1 MSESLGSPFAAT
13 IAAHLLWT
21 IIEVAH
27 HVSTSCVLLVAK
39 SCVLDADQEKEEEEE
54 EEEKEIRRWQS
65 SSSKMAK
72 RKLN

>member
-27 HVSTSCVLLVAK
+27 HVSTSCVLLVAE
-39 SCVLDADQEKEEEEE
+39 SCVLDADQEEEEEL
-54 EEEKEIRRWQS
+54 RRWQS

>member
-27 HVSTSCVLLVAK
+27 HVSTSCVLLVAE
-39 SCVLDADQEKEEEEE
+39 SCVLDADQEEEEEE
-54 EEEKEIRRWQS
+54 LRRWRS

>member
-27 HVSTSCVLLVAK
+27 HVSTSCVLLVAE
-39 SCVLDADQEKEEEEE
+39 SCVLDAGQEEEEE
-54 EEEKEIRRWQS
+54 EEELRRWRS

>member
-27 HVSTSCVLLVAK
+27 HVSTSCVLLVAE
-39 SCVLDADQEKEEEEE
+39 SCVLDADQEEEEEE
-54 EEEKEIRRWQS
+54 ELRRWRS

>member
-1 MSESLGSPFAAT
+1 MSESLGSPFAVT

-27 HVSTSCVLLVAK
+27 HVSTSCVLLVAE
-39 SCVLDADQEKEEEEE
+39 SCVLDADQEEEEEL
-54 EEEKEIRRWQS
+54 RRWRS

>member
-1 MSESLGSPFAAT
+1 MSKSLGSPFAAT

-27 HVSTSCVLLVAK
+27 HVSTGCVLLVAE
-39 SCVLDADQEKEEEEE
+39 SCVLDADLEEEEE
-54 EEEKEIRRWQS
+54 LRRWQSS